1 MSADPLSREERDLL
15 IRISPGGFDFS
26 MTHRWE
32 ATVREA
38 EMSFHAETVEA
49 ERRAEAAEERAEALR
64 AALVEIA
71 ETGECECT
79 VSWVCLS
86 HQANDALM
94 FDDER
99 IASRGEG

>member
-1 MSADPLSREERDLL
+1 MTPEPLSRYQQIASCDCIATHQRAAMSSEAFLHLDALRSERGELL
-15 IRISPGGFDFS
+15 F
-26 MTHRWE
+26 
-32 ATVREA
+32 ALQ
-38 EMSFHAETVEA
+38 
-49 ERRAEAAEERAEALR
+49 AAEERAEALR